1 MKYTT
6 VLRSNSKEIPSKLKL
21 KGYDKAYDNEIL
33 IQKYEGKKTILFA
46 TNYEIEKEKLRN
58 IYISIFGYIT

>member
-1 MKYTT
+1 MIVQQISFPKYA
-6 VLRSNSKEIPSKLKL
+6 L
-21 KGYDKAYDNEIL
+21 GDKAYDNEIL